1 VTATSERPQSAE
13 RLVMFTDA
21 VAAIALTLLIL
32 PLLEVI
38 SVARTEHLPF
48 SELIDDHLGE
58 FGAFVL
64 SFAVIFR
71 FWWSHHR
78 LFGHIVLLHGSVVR
92 WSFIWTFA
100 IVLLPI
106 PTSIITAYPP
116 SPGTVGLYGGTLVL
130 ATGSLAMLA
139 WSAYRHPEVSGE
151 KPRTTREEVLGSTT
165 ILIAQV
171 LATIVGCVFSER
183 INFWAFTLMFL
194 VGPVERRVKARWAPS
209 RV

>member
-1 VTATSERPQSAE
+1 
-13 RLVMFTDA
+13 MFTDA

-38 SVARTEHLPF
+38 SDARAQRLPF
-48 SELIDDHLGE
+48 AELMDDHLGE

-78 LFGHIVLLHGSVVR
+78 LFGHISLLHRSVVR
-92 WSFIWTFA
+92 WSFVWTFA

-106 PTSIITAYPP
+106 PTSIITAYAP

-130 ATGSLAMLA
+130 ATGSIAMLA
-139 WSAYRHPEVSGE
+139 RSAYRHPELAGG
-151 KPRTTREEVLGSTT
+151 KPPATRDEVLGSTT

-171 LATIVGCVFSER
+171 LATIVGCVFPER

-194 VGPVERRVKARWAPS
+194 VGPAERLVRARWAAS
-209 RV
+209 EL

>member
-1 VTATSERPQSAE
+1 LIEQVCPGRDRPGHTGAVTAPPERPQSAE

-38 SVARTEHLPF
+38 SDARAQRLPF
-48 SELIDDHLGE
+48 AELMDDHLGE

-71 FWWSHHR
+71 S
-78 LFGHIVLLHGSVVR
+78 
-92 WSFIWTFA
+92 
-100 IVLLPI
+100 
-106 PTSIITAYPP
+106 AYAP

-130 ATGSLAMLA
+130 ATGSIAMLA
-139 WSAYRHPEVSGE
+139 RSAYRHPELAGGR
-151 KPRTTREEVLGSTT
+151 PPATRDEVLGSTT

-171 LATIVGCVFSER
+171 LATIVGCVFPER

-194 VGPVERRVKARWAPS
+194 VGPAERLVRARWAAS
-209 RV
+209 EL

>member
-1 VTATSERPQSAE
+1 MTSER
-13 RLVMFTDA
+13 LVLFTDA
-21 VAAIALTLLIL
+21 VAAIAITLLVL
-32 PLLEVI
+32 PLLETIPEASGEV
-38 SVARTEHLPF
+38 SFGEFVHEHL
-48 SELIDDHLGE
+48 GQ
-58 FGAFVL
+58 FGAFLL

-71 FWWSHHR
+71 FWWAHHR
-78 LFGHIVLLHGSVVR
+78 VFGHVETIRGRLVV
-92 WSFIWTFA
+92 WSAVWTFA

-194 VGPVERRVKARWAPS
+194 VGPVERWVKARWATS
-209 RV
+209 HV